1 MKNAQYRLRTKGL
14 KGKSGFG
21 MGVAL
26 ALVTGLGMPF
36 AIAASPPMAEQNYQ
50 NSDVLAEV
58 GDNIAPVPSLA
69 QRRPL
74 PRLVKRSVRLDAARR
89 SGQNLEAQQVTDY
102 KAEVWPNGCLGLG
115 DIEEVCSQS
124 LVSGWRVTVTNDAQT
139 WVYRSNASGRIV
151 RLESVDGSALSDGNG
166 LAESRENRG
175 FIGDSSTSTAPLP
188 EERQPIS
195 AQLSPLDGQVRITL
209 DNRTNAN
216 ITYQVIGDTTQ
227 RTLLGKTVVVLRLLE
242 TPTTVTFR
250 RDDGGLLDVV
260 TQVQDEAYGLEVILD
275 TTVDLGRDRTTLTV
289 EREGDVFLN

>member
-36 AIAASPPMAEQNYQ
+36 AIAASPPIAEQNYQ

>member
-50 NSDVLAEV
+50 NSDVLADV

-124 LVSGWRVTVTNDAQT
+124 LVSGWRVTVTNDTQT

-166 LAESRENRG
+166 LAESRANRG